1 MLRLLWADLKNNF
14 IYNYVEKCLDRKR
27 ILNTLSQCLKLEE
40 QLNYTTTE
48 SGSVFLNFY
57 YIYYIVCMGVRLI
70 VFQKD
75 QTDQAR
81 FISNSSSQNLTYNF
95 YINLACLSWW
105 VFGCL
110 FVCFYVS
117 NNFKTAEPIG
127 PKFCVR
133 HHVITGKVYGWSN
146 FQKFASIKIRFL
158 KILKIHEIFFWK
170 SAKFFVFIIC

>member
-1 MLRLLWADLKNNF
+1 MSRPEEDSKYLITMFKTRRTVKLH
-14 IYNYVEKCLDRKR
+14 NYGVR
-27 ILNTLSQCLKLEE
+27 S
-40 QLNYTTTE
+40 
-48 SGSVFLNFY
+48 SFLNFY

-117 NNFKTAEPIG
+117 NNVKTAKPIG
-127 PKFCVR
+127 PKFCVG
-133 HHVITGKVYGWSN
+133 HHVTPGKVYDWSN
-146 FQKFASIKIRFL
+146 L
-158 KILKIHEIFFWK
+158 KNL
-170 SAKFFVFIIC
+170 C

>member
-117 NNFKTAEPIG
+117 NNVKTAEPIG
-127 PKFCVR
+127 PKFCVG
-133 HHVITGKVYGWSN
+133 HHVTPGKIYDWS
-146 FQKFASIKIRFL
+146 KFK
-158 KILKIHEIFFWK
+158 KKC
-170 SAKFFVFIIC
+170 V